1 MKLGSL
7 GDSCMIQVSKKGIHI
22 YFLPVPFV
30 CRKMSG
36 TANLTT
42 SPLISIYNQPSKDD
56 VGASQ
61 WSGEQADRQTQASS
75 RWNNFSTNEAWVWW
89 IHTQCYQQGMHAN
102 TIILCPWLQCLKPE
116 QLLSSP
122 LAWLLAP
129 YIYFGSICIK
139 LLSLAKRGY
148 IV

>member
-1 MKLGSL
+1 MYPSAWHLTSNSEHSCSGFLGWDFSQFQTMKLGSL

-61 WSGEQADRQTQASS
+61 
-75 RWNNFSTNEAWVWW
+75 
-89 IHTQCYQQGMHAN
+89 
-102 TIILCPWLQCLKPE
+102 
-116 QLLSSP
+116 
-122 LAWLLAP
+122 
-129 YIYFGSICIK
+129 
-139 LLSLAKRGY
+139 
-148 IV
+148 